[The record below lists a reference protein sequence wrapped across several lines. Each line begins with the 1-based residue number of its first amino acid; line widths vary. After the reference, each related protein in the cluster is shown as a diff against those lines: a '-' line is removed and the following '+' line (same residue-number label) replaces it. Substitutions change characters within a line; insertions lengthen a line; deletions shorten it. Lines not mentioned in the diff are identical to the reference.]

1 MTATRVLLISDCE
14 FRISSGLFVA
24 FWFSAI
30 HLVLHFTKIPQLRI
44 ANFGLR
50 ISNFFGSV
58 CRVLVFSHSLGSPLH
73 KNSAI
78 EDCESRIAN
87 FEFLRVCLSPF
98 GFQPFTWFSASQKF
112 RNSKSAFHNSLLSL
126 VQREPPLA
134 VERVKSLS
142 LDEVVSFSGNP
153 A

>member
-1 MTATRVLLISDCE
+1 MTATRGLRISDCE
-14 FRISSGLFVA
+14 FRISSVA

-30 HLVLHFTKIPQLRI
+30 HLVLRFK
-44 ANFGLR
+44 
-50 ISNFFGSV
+50 
-58 CRVLVFSHSLGSPLH
+58 

-78 EDCESRIAN
+78 QNPHYLFPVRLATRREDCEFRIAN
-87 FEFLRVCLSPF
+87 FEFLRSPF
-98 GFQPFTWFSASQKF
+98 GFQPSTWFSASQKF
-112 RNSKSAFHNSLLSL
+112 RNSKSAFRNSLFSL

-153 A
+153 AQ